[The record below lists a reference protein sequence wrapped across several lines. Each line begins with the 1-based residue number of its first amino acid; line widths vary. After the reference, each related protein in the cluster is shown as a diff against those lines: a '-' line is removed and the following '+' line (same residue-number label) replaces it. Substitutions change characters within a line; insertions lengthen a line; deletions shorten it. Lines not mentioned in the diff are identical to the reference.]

1 MMIRGNDKLY
11 HHKSYKLCH
20 HLDPPRRSAP
30 IGLGRAGTPSRVPKS
45 RGSGICLVGG
55 ERGDCVRGDVRGC
68 MSTCVRGH
76 V

>member
-45 RGSGICLVGG
+45 RGSGICLENGWEKEG
-55 ERGDCVRGDVRGC
+55 EDVRG
-68 MSTCVRGH
+68 GLEFA
-76 V
+76 